1 METGIHLSHAAGHVQ
16 MSGCLAQRDEVRI
29 SCYDNEVPAFAG
41 PEIDR
46 LYGHLCCSLSFFE
59 MAKQIDGASTYAVRK
74 GGKLITILLYTR
86 TENDVTVISEFARI
100 DEEEIRRFAD
110 YMFSRFDSVKV
121 VSFRKLQ
128 ADIHALGYPWHA
140 AVCSEDMIVTLPPTV
155 KEYEAAVGK
164 NMRRNIKRY
173 TNALVKNFPSY
184 RYRVCLKDEISEQD
198 IRDIVALSCRRMKSK
213 NIVARFTEEETQWIV
228 DFSKKCGI
236 AGVATIDGE
245 VCAGAIG
252 FRIGENFFMYVIA
265 HDLKY
270 NDYSLGI
277 LCYYHT
283 ICEGIARGGKRFHLL
298 QGRYGYKY
306 RLLADRQD
314 IVELDIY
321 RSRVHALACGRK
333 IFKKEV
339 AGRIRQAK
347 QWLLHDAE
355 RHDGAPYRLLG
366 RIVNTLRTAKR
377 LRGS

>member
-1 METGIHLSHAAGHVQ
+1 MDTGIHLPPAPRHAQVN
-16 MSGCLAQRDEVRI
+16 SCPTQRDEVRI
-29 SCYDNEVPAFAG
+29 SCYDNEVPTFAG

-46 LYGHLCCSLSFFE
+46 LYGHLCCSLSYFD
-59 MAKQIDGASTYAVRK
+59 MANQIDGASTYAVRK
-74 GGKLITILLYTR
+74 GGDLITILLYTR
-86 TENDVTVISEFARI
+86 TEKEVTVISEFARL
-100 DEEEIRRFAD
+100 DEEDVRRFAD

-128 ADIHALGYPWHA
+128 ADIHILAYPWHA
-140 AVCSEDMIVTLPPTV
+140 AVCSEDMIVNLPPTV
-155 KEYEAAVGK
+155 KEYEVAVGK

-173 TNALVKNFPSY
+173 TNALMKNFPSY
-184 RYRVCLKDEISEQD
+184 RYQVYIEDEISEQD
-198 IRDIVALSCRRMKSK
+198 VRDIVALSCRRMQSK

-236 AGVATIDGE
+236 AGVATIDGV

-306 RLLADRQD
+306 RLLANRQD

-321 RSRVHALACGRK
+321 RSRAHALACGSR
-333 IFKKEV
+333 IFRKEV
-339 AGRIRQAK
+339 TGRIRQAK

-355 RHDGAPYRLLG
+355 RHDGAAYRLLG
-366 RIVNTLRTAKR
+366 RVVNALRTAKR